1 MFNGLQLSVRQ
12 SIRLLARSKVYTTIN
27 LTGLIVGLS
36 VSFLLLIFA
45 VNELNVN
52 KFTSQC
58 NELYRIILTD
68 RKGYHQPLGP
78 YRIKEI
84 LKKETSRFDQ
94 SFRIVN
100 IGNMVGGIILQ
111 MGTKKYQAEY
121 FICADPEIF
130 QCLEIKMEKG
140 KPPTEKSD
148 CHYIY
153 ISSKIARQMA
163 PESIRP
169 GEVLIAEI
177 NGNSYPLTLG
187 GIYQSVTTGSTITPD
202 FITNPE
208 LYLRLLQ
215 SMVPES
221 ELLNVLQNDFVFET
235 YVREN
240 KQRTGG
246 ALDSIGSQLSRV
258 VFPDKDNRLWFQPF
272 TSIYLHSADI
282 RNDFIRK
289 GKIENVHLFLTLAFF
304 VLFLATVNYALLTT
318 ARAAMRFK
326 EIGVRKIFG
335 CSSGHLKIQLITES
349 LLLTIIAFPLSF
361 IFLGLIIPG
370 IESIFPG
377 QFFFY
382 SSYLVKYLMITLGVT
397 ILAGLL
403 SGSYVSYYLS
413 GLDPITAL
421 KSNYFFLKKVSIKKI
436 FVIIQLFITTVLFIA
451 LVLVNR
457 QIRFLLEPESGIDN
471 SNLITLKTDFED
483 QTDYRQLKLALL
495 ESSYLQSITGSS
507 VSIPTPAIQ
516 EHSVISPNSNQ
527 KKIKL
532 ETFIIDTGFFQT
544 MNLPVIKRF
553 SPYQS
558 QSDSTTGT
566 AFINEEAF
574 NRLKIIHDDQPVIGP
589 YAIAGVVPD
598 FSIHTLHKKIS
609 PTLFIVAPDACRTL
623 IIRYKEGYKKQ
634 FLQDLRKSYFKIH
647 PAATLSYQYFNE
659 ELKTLY
665 VREQNFERII
675 ATFTI
680 AAFFITGMGLFGM
693 AMLITEQR
701 MREMSIRK
709 VFGAQAK
716 AIVFLIQRDFIISTL
731 ISSALAIP
739 VAWFL
744 MTLWLKSF
752 HYHIAIQW
760 HLVILACI
768 AVGAFVSSIIFFKT
782 LRILRESPST
792 ALKYE

>member
-1 MFNGLQLSVRQ
+1 M
-12 SIRLLARSKVYTTIN
+12 
-27 LTGLIVGLS
+27 
-36 VSFLLLIFA
+36 
-45 VNELNVN
+45 
-52 KFTSQC
+52 
-58 NELYRIILTD
+58 
-68 RKGYHQPLGP
+68 
-78 YRIKEI
+78 
-84 LKKETSRFDQ
+84 
-94 SFRIVN
+94 
-100 IGNMVGGIILQ
+100 
-111 MGTKKYQAEY
+111 
-121 FICADPEIF
+121 
-130 QCLEIKMEKG
+130 
-140 KPPTEKSD
+140 
-148 CHYIY
+148 
-153 ISSKIARQMA
+153 
-163 PESIRP
+163 
-169 GEVLIAEI
+169 
-177 NGNSYPLTLG
+177 
-187 GIYQSVTTGSTITPD
+187 
-202 FITNPE
+202 
-208 LYLRLLQ
+208 
-215 SMVPES
+215 
-221 ELLNVLQNDFVFET
+221 
-235 YVREN
+235 
-240 KQRTGG
+240 GG
-246 ALDSIGSQLSRV
+246 ALDRIGSQLSRV

-413 GLDPITAL
+413 GLEPITAL
-421 KSNYFFLKKVSIKKI
+421 KSNYFFLKKVNVKKN
-436 FVIIQLFITTVLFIA
+436 FVVVQLFITTALFIA
-451 LVLVNR
+451 LILVSR

-483 QTDYRQLKLALL
+483 HADYIQLKQSLL
-495 ESSYLQSITGSS
+495 KSSYLQSITGSS
-507 VSIPTPAIQ
+507 VSIPSNAIQ
-516 EHSVISPNSNQ
+516 ENIVSIPNSNQ

-532 ETFIIDTGFFQT
+532 ETVLIDTCFFQT
-544 MNLPVIKRF
+544 LKVPVLKSFRTSRHQF
-553 SPYQS
+553 
-558 QSDSTTGT
+558 DSATGT
-566 AFINEEAF
+566 AYLNEEAF
-574 NRLKIIHDDQPVIGP
+574 NSLKFTHDDQPVIGP

-598 FSIHTLHKKIS
+598 FSIHTLHKKIN
-609 PTLFIVAPDACRTL
+609 PTLFIVAPEACRTL
-623 IIRYKEGYKKQ
+623 IIRYKQGYNKE
-634 FLQDLRKSYFKIH
+634 FLNDLRSSFYTIR
-647 PAATLSYQYFNE
+647 PSSTLNYQYFNE
-659 ELKTLY
+659 RMKTLY